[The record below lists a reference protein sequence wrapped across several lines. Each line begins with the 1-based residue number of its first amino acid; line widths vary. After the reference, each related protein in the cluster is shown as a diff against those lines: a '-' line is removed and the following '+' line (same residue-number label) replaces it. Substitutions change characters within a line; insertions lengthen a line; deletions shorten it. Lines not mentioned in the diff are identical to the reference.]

1 VIVDDHKLFAEAVE
15 VALGN
20 ISMSVEGIA
29 TTAEEGLRLVRRV
42 RPDIVLVDIGLPDR
56 SGLSLGQDILEEL
69 PDAKVLALTAL
80 DDSRTAEEARRIGFA
95 GYLTKETPIGHFA
108 QSLQA
113 AMDGQHVV
121 SRPAR
126 WIRDDDRN
134 AEVRLLASQLTS
146 RELEVLSLLVDG
158 LRGPEIAREL
168 SISKNTV
175 RTHIQSILTKLQ
187 VHSRLE
193 AATFAIRNR
202 IVQVD
207 ARARPSNRP

>member
-20 ISMSVEGIA
+20 IGMSVEGIA
-29 TTAEEGLRLVRRV
+29 TTAEEGLRLARRV

-56 SGLSLGQDILEEL
+56 SGLSLGRSILDEL
-69 PDAKVLALTAL
+69 PETKVLALTAL
-80 DDSRTAEEARRIGFA
+80 DDTRTMEEAQRLGFA
-95 GYLTKETPIGHFA
+95 GYLTKETPIAHFA
-108 QSLQA
+108 QSLQT

-126 WIRDDDRN
+126 WTRDGDR
-134 AEVRLLASQLTS
+134 EGQVRLLADQLTS
-146 RELEVLSLLVDG
+146 RELEVLSLLVEG
-158 LRGPEIAREL
+158 MRGPEIAREL

-175 RTHIQSILTKLQ
+175 RTHTQSILTKLQ

-193 AATFAIRNR
+193 AATFAIRHR
-202 IVQVD
+202 LV
-207 ARARPSNRP
+207 